1 MKNKDKNKDS
11 ELQIFNNPE
20 FGEVRTVN
28 IGGEPWLVG
37 KDVSV
42 ALGYANPQR
51 AIRDHVDDE
60 DKGVTEMVT
69 PGGTQKVPI
78 INESGL
84 YSLVLSSKL
93 PTAKK
98 FKRWVTSE
106 VLPAIRK
113 HGGYMTPEKVEE
125 ALLNPDV
132 LIQLATELK
141 EERNKNKVLHDLAV
155 EQDKHIA
162 RQNDRIATLEP
173 KGIFADSVSAS
184 DTTILIGELAKIIKQ
199 NGTDI
204 GQNRLFQWMRDQKY
218 LIGRKGTDYN
228 MPTQKSMKLGL
239 FTIKETTINHS
250 DGHVSISKTPK
261 VTGKGQV
268 YFVNKFLRKALN

>member
-1 MKNKDKNKDS
+1 MKDKDKS
-11 ELQIFNNPE
+11 KGKELQIFNNPE
-20 FGEVRTVN
+20 FGEIRTTV
-28 IGGEPWLVG
+28 IDGEPWLVG
-37 KDVSV
+37 KDVAT
-42 ALGYANPQR
+42 ALGYVDTFGALKK
-51 AIRDHVDDE
+51 HVDDE
-60 DKGVTEMVT
+60 DKQNCQNDSFESPRGMT
-69 PGGTQKVPI
+69 I

-106 VLPAIRK
+106 ILPAIRK

-141 EERNKNKVLHDLAV
+141 EERNKNKALHDLAV

-162 RQNDRIATLEP
+162 RQNDKIAVLTP
-173 KGIFADSVSAS
+173 KGIFADAVSVSKT
-184 DTTILIGELAKIIKQ
+184 DILIGDLAKLIKQ
-199 NGTDI
+199 NGRDI
-204 GQNRLFQWMRDQKY
+204 GQKRLFAWLREKGY
-218 LIGRKGTDYN
+218 LIKRKGLDWN
-228 MPTQKSMKLGL
+228 MPTQRAMEMKL
-239 FTIKETTINHS
+239 FRVKETVVTHA
-250 DGHVSISKTPK
+250 DGHTTVSKTTK

-268 YFVNKFLRKALN
+268 YFVNKFLGVR